1 MITPPLNFESI
12 PEKRK
17 VMLDQIK
24 QILIDCNYHADLLFI
39 CTHNSRRSHFAQ
51 VWAQASAA
59 YFKRSDIHCYS
70 GGTEVTRLHQNV
82 IEALETS
89 GFNIPAL
96 AGENPHFQI
105 DYDKAHPPVI
115 GFSKL
120 FNDAINPQKG
130 FIAIMTCSDADEAC
144 PNVSGT
150 EHRFSLPYIDP
161 KVADGTIHERAIY
174 YERSLEIACEMAYL
188 MH

>member
-1 MITPPLNFESI
+1 MINPPLNFESI
-12 PEKRK
+12 PEKRRAL
-17 VMLDQIK
+17 LDKIK
-24 QILIDCNYHADLLFI
+24 QILINSNYKADLLFI

-51 VWAQASAA
+51 VWGQTSAA
-59 YFKRSDIHCYS
+59 YFNRPDIRCYS

-105 DYDKAHPPVI
+105 GFDTSHPQI
-115 GFSKL
+115 TGYSKL
-120 FNDAINPQKG
+120 FNDDMNPKKG

-144 PNVSGT
+144 PNVSGAD
-150 EHRFSLPYIDP
+150 HRFSLPYIDP